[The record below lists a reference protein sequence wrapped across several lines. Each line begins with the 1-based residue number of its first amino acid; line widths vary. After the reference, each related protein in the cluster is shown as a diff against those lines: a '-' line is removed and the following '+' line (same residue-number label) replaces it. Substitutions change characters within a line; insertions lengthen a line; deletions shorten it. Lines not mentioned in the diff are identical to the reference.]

1 MAYQVKEIHL
11 TLQGEGF
18 HAGRAA
24 VFCRFAGCNL
34 WNGREASRAD
44 AACDFCDT
52 DFIGTDG
59 PGGGTFA
66 TADEMATAIRKAW
79 GDRLGEPF
87 VVFTG
92 GEPMLQLDG
101 AAVEAVQARGF
112 QAAVETNGTKRIDF
126 DVDWLCVSP
135 KPNAELVVR
144 EGDELKLVYPVE
156 GLDPA
161 QFASLPFDHFYLQPL
176 DDARAVENL
185 KRTADYCLEH
195 PQWRVSIQRHKI
207 IGIR

>member
-11 TLQGEGF
+11 TIQGEGF

-34 WNGREASRAD
+34 WNGRESSRAD

-66 TADEMATAIRKAW
+66 TADELANAIRKAW
-79 GDRLGEPF
+79 GDRSGEPF

-92 GEPMLQLDG
+92 GEPLLQLDG
-101 AAVEAVQARGF
+101 AAVEAVRARGF
-112 QAAVETNGTKRIDF
+112 EAAVETNGTKRIDF

-135 KPNAELVVR
+135 KPNSELVVR
-144 EGDELKLVYPVE
+144 EGDELKLVFPVE

-161 QFASLPFDHFYLQPL
+161 KFASLPFDHFYLQPL
-176 DDARAVENL
+176 DNESAVENL
-185 KRTADYCLEH
+185 QRTADYCLEQ
-195 PQWRVSIQRHKI
+195 PQWRVSLQRHKI